1 MWVGTVEKVF
11 KVRGQRSRSW
21 EDQLTLTAEAY
32 ISTVR
37 RRGSSVNNNNNNNTS
52 VLLLCSCH
60 PGGGGRVVR
69 EWQLLF
75 PFPPIPVESFPF
87 PFFPTSLFCHKW
99 CSLFIYHYNVAMQ
112 KQDFFTCAIPMALFP
127 LPLVAQKL
135 CPFLWDFHGNPIPMG
150 IPIPMHTSNRGGA
163 WALEQSVC
171 LSVCLS
177 CAENHNKFKVGRHV

>member
-112 KQDFFTCAIPMALFP
+112 KQDFFYTH
-127 LPLVAQKL
+127 KYT
-135 CPFLWDFHGNPIPMG
+135 
-150 IPIPMHTSNRGGA
+150 IPIPMSSFLFPFPLVAIAGRIPSPMHTTTVNASSSRQ
-163 WALEQSVC
+163 WATTRSGHAPMPV
-171 LSVCLS
+171 
-177 CAENHNKFKVGRHV
+177 NKVITVTVWCWR